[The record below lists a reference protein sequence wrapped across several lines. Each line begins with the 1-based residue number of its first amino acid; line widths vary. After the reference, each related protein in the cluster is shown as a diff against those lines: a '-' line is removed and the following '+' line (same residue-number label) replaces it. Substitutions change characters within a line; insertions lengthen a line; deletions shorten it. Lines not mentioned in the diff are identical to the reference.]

1 MDDNVFWDYNLHRE
15 IKWMPVLA
23 QKQVGGGKCKSTVF
37 HLQFL
42 LLHIALYYYLKIGH
56 VNPKANTW
64 KIKQN
69 LDIKPLM

>member
-1 MDDNVFWDYNLHRE
+1 
-15 IKWMPVLA
+15 MPVLA

-56 VNPKANTW
+56 VNPKANT
-64 KIKQN
+64 
-69 LDIKPLM
+69 